1 MALKI
6 SEKTELKVSLKNV
19 IGIIVTVVMASYAWF
34 NVQERITSL
43 EDTINKNGDIM
54 RQNSSFRQSWKGPI
68 EEKLAL
74 LEDKLNSLSQ
84 NYEMYQKQPS
94 RSHTEVEV
102 LKVEIAHIK
111 EQIKE
116 LKIK

>member
-54 RQNSSFRQSWKGPI
+54 RQNSSFKQAIS
-68 EEKLAL
+68 KLRNVS
-74 LEDKLNSLSQ
+74 KTTQ
-84 NYEMYQKQPS
+84 QK
-94 RSHTEVEV
+94 SH
-102 LKVEIAHIK
+102 
-111 EQIKE
+111 
-116 LKIK
+116 